1 MQQNYFELTKAIA
14 LSDFKLRYH
23 GSVLGI
29 FWSFLKPLLTFG
41 VLYLVFSV
49 FIRFD
54 IENYALYLLLGI
66 ILWNFFAEAT
76 ILSLNSLAGKA
87 PVIKK
92 IAFPRSIIIVSSTL
106 TALLSFFFNI
116 VVFGIFFLFS
126 DLSLSIS
133 ALLFVIFTVCL
144 YFVALGTSFFISSLN
159 AKFKDVRHIW
169 EVLLQLGFW
178 LTPII
183 YTVSMIPEKLHWF
196 VYLNP
201 MTRVIQYSREAILQ
215 QKVSNLD
222 GVFAL
227 FLMTLIIFFIG
238 YYDYKKMLPYFAEEL

>member
-106 TALLSFFFNI
+106 TALL
-116 VVFGIFFLFS
+116 
-126 DLSLSIS
+126 
-133 ALLFVIFTVCL
+133 FVIFTVCL
-144 YFVALGTSFFISSLN
+144 YFVALGTSFFISALN

-238 YYDYKKMLPYFAEEL
+238 YYVYKKRSPYFAEEL